1 MQVLLGTKRNPLAAD
16 ALISSLR
23 PLNLSGTLYIGY
35 PIVAAADEHVF
46 VDALLTCVEHGM
58 VAFDLEPPISSH
70 PAERQDSIYAA
81 LLQRL
86 IAFRPLRDGRKLAF
100 PISVVTFASSVEQTS
115 VDPPVVTGATV
126 ASYLLETCDPIS
138 AELLKAID
146 SSIQRVTSIKPQR
159 RRSNVRTS
167 TSKGAI
173 LKRIEA
179 EIATLDQWQ
188 KTAAI
193 ETPEGLQRIRG
204 LAGSGKTVVLAL
216 KAAYLHTQHPD
227 WTIAVT
233 FSTRSL
239 YQQFTDL
246 ITRFTFEHIGDKPDW
261 ENLKLLHSWGAARR
275 SGIYSEIATANGVA
289 PMAFLES
296 KQRFGSQEAFRG
308 ICEELLSVVKGK
320 PPVEIYDAVLID
332 EAQDLPQAFF
342 ELIYLSTRPPKRIV
356 WAYDELQN
364 LSAYTMMPPQELFG
378 LDATGQAR
386 VGDLQNVVNAPR
398 KDVVLPVCYR
408 NTPWALTVAHALGFG
423 LYRQEGPVQFFDD
436 PQLLLEVGYEV
447 AAGRL
452 APGAQVVLQRSP
464 ASAPQYFDQLLDKT
478 EIVRGFGFT
487 NAEAQA
493 NWVAEQVENNLGVD
507 ELEHEDILIVIAD
520 PIRAQ
525 QLAAPIMR
533 ALSARGIPSHLA
545 GVTSSVDELFTAQSV
560 AISGIYRAKGNEAAV
575 VYVVHSEYADGRL
588 ETQKRRNILFT
599 AITRSRAW
607 VQICGVGSGMQTI
620 AAETKRVKDN
630 NYKLSFSVPTEDQL
644 QRIRRIHKDRSK
656 QEVAEVE
663 KATSQLRRA
672 LEMLQTGDLDIQN
685 LPEDVRRALRD
696 LKIDEL

>member
-1 MQVLLGTKRNPLAAD
+1 MQVVLGTKRNPLAAN
-16 ALISSLR
+16 ALISALT
-23 PLNLSGTLYIGY
+23 PLNLGGTLYIGY

-46 VDALLTCVEHGM
+46 VDALLTCEEHGM
-58 VAFDLEPPISSH
+58 VAFDLEPPIGSD
-70 PAERQDSIYAA
+70 PAHRQDSIYAA

-86 IAFRPLRDGRKLAF
+86 IAFRPLRDGRRLAF
-100 PISVVTFASSVEQTS
+100 PINVVTFASSDDQASE
-115 VDPPVVTGATV
+115 DPPVVSSATV
-126 ASYLLETCDPIS
+126 GSYLVQSCPPIPT
-138 AELLKAID
+138 ALLKAID

-159 RRSNVRTS
+159 RRANVRTS

-173 LKRIEA
+173 LKKIEA

-193 ETPEGLQRIRG
+193 ETPEGPQRIRG

-216 KAAYLHTQHPD
+216 KAAYLHTQHPE

-261 ENLKLLHSWGAARR
+261 NRLKLLHSWGAARR
-275 SGIYSEIATANGVA
+275 AGIYSEIAITHGVA
-289 PMAFLES
+289 PAAFLES

-308 ICEELLSVVKGK
+308 ICEELLSVVKAK
-320 PPVEIYDAVLID
+320 PPVETYDAVLID

-342 ELIYLSTRPPKRIV
+342 ELIYLSTRTPKRIV

-378 LDATGQAR
+378 LDQSGQPC
-386 VGDLQNVVNAPR
+386 VGELQNLDNTPR

-423 LYRQEGPVQFFDD
+423 LYRQGGPVQFFDD
-436 PQLLLEVGYEV
+436 PHLLLEVGYEV
-447 AAGRL
+447 SSGRL
-452 APGAQVVLQRSP
+452 AAGQQVVLQRSP
-464 ASAPQYFDQLLDKT
+464 ASAPEYFGQLLDKT
-478 EIVRGFGFT
+478 DIVKGYEFA
-487 NAEAQA
+487 NDEAQA
-493 NWVAEQVENNLGVD
+493 KWVAEQVESNLRDD

-525 QLAAPIMR
+525 NLAAPIMR

-545 GVTSSVDELFTAQSV
+545 GVTSSVDELFTAQSI

-575 VYVVHSEYADGRL
+575 VYVVNSEYAEARL

-607 VQICGVGSGMQTI
+607 VRICGVGPAMKTI
-620 AAETKRVKDN
+620 AAEAGRVKDN
-630 NYKLSFSVPTEDQL
+630 DYKLAFRVPTEDEL
-644 QRIRRIHKDRSK
+644 LRIRRIHRDRSR

-672 LEMLQTGDLDIQN
+672 LEMLQSGDLDVQN
-685 LPEDVRRALRD
+685 LPEDVRRVLRD
-696 LKIDEL
+696 LKIDES